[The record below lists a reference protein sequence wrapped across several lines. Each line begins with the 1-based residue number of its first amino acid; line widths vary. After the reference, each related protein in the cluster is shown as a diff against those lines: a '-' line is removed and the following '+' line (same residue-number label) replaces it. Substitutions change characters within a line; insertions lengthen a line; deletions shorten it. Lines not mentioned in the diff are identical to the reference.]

1 MLFYNSLRIVKRI
14 IYTYKQLTDESN
26 MKAKILIDFILIRLS
41 VHFNY
46 SQVVKSSQVL
56 NS

>member
-1 MLFYNSLRIVKRI
+1 MFCQK
-14 IYTYKQLTDESN
+14 KTDESN

-46 SQVVKSSQVL
+46 SQFVKSSQVL